1 MVHVGLGTIC
11 GFRHQLG
18 VLECIFHGSGLVG
31 GAPVLRGSLRS
42 LSRAVFCSL
51 GHAQEST
58 GDLKKC

>member
-51 GHAQEST
+51 GHA
-58 GDLKKC
+58 